1 MIYLE
6 LLDLRMHAYHG
17 LYEGEEVVG
26 SPYIVNLRVGY
37 EDAAGP
43 AEEPAQLIDY
53 AALYEIIRKR
63 MEIRQGLLEKVCEG
77 IVGRIKHQ
85 YPFVREIHL
94 SVYKLNPPIPHFQG
108 RAGIT
113 ITRSYPDESRKTRR

>member
-1 MIYLE
+1 GQDLPAGRDCRRQWLYGRAGCGTLPGHEITGRMIYLE

-77 IVGRIKHQ
+77 IVGR
-85 YPFVREIHL
+85 
-94 SVYKLNPPIPHFQG
+94 
-108 RAGIT
+108 
-113 ITRSYPDESRKTRR
+113 